1 MNEVITF
8 SMPFLVALCTFA
20 MYYWT
25 TGKTLTSS
33 QAFPAVALF
42 NVARFPLAILPIGA
56 RSVAEAMVG
65 VRRLEKLL
73 LLDEHNEAPELES
86 KRSLEGAKVET
97 APVLAGAG
105 ENAEGTLGTGGTEG
119 VDKTKKLALQMVNAT
134 LKWGTQDI
142 TAEMNSVRPTKAKR
156 AAMAAA
162 ANAEAERAAKE
173 AKGTA
178 PGGGDED
185 SEKEEMQQLQQ
196 SAANEEQERGMLRE
210 ISVEVY
216 SGELVAI
223 VGAVGAGK
231 SSLLTGA
238 LLSQMHLVEGS
249 IEIYDT
255 TMALCEQSAFIFNA
269 TLRDNILFGSSY
281 DKPR

>member
-1 MNEVITF
+1 MASAVQQQPPPGTQLPLQQ
-8 SMPFLVALCTFA
+8 ML
-20 MYYWT
+20 
-25 TGKTLTSS
+25 
-33 QAFPAVALF
+33 PAS
-42 NVARFPLAILPIGA
+42 RPLA
-56 RSVAEAMVG
+56 S
-65 VRRLEKLL
+65 
-73 LLDEHNEAPELES
+73 D
-86 KRSLEGAKVET
+86 KVEIDDYELPPRRYSHRTKRLT
-97 APVLAGAG
+97 ARERELA
-105 ENAEGTLGTGGTEG
+105 
-119 VDKTKKLALQMVNAT
+119 KKA
-134 LKWGTQDI
+134 
-142 TAEMNSVRPTKAKR
+142 
-156 AAMAAA
+156 
-162 ANAEAERAAKE
+162 
-173 AKGTA
+173 
-178 PGGGDED
+178 GGGSFWRMD
-185 SEKEEMQQLQQ
+185 STSTSADISNISRDSTQQLQQ